1 MDAFPQRMWVGGRVH
16 VHHPLELDVEATRTS
31 RIESAEVKHGGA
43 GTFWLVTVAHEI
55 AQRDEVRVT
64 EEQDLVFRGAAALA
78 PPGPDH
84 TDAPDTPDAAWVERV
99 VATPTL
105 LFRFSAVTNNAHRIH
120 YDHPYA
126 TGVEGYPDLV
136 VHGPLTAV
144 LLAEFA
150 RRHSGRDLHDIA
162 FRARAPHFA
171 NRSCWLTGR
180 ADADGTI
187 HTSAVRADHLEAM
200 TLDAR

>member
-1 MDAFPQRMWVGGRVH
+1 
-16 VHHPLELDVEATRTS
+16 VHHPLELDVEATRAS

-144 LLAEFA
+144 LLAESA